1 MNQDDSE
8 EKEEIHFQFFTT
20 DQGLIHG
27 TWFPMDHFFYAP
39 SVHSSNGG
47 FVEEGVVVWME
58 AHANIRHPNGWSVS
72 ILHGDGDGSTSE
84 EYDDYPSALRR
95 MADIIEAHTNKTTVE
110 PDAWNS
116 QDDRSIPEDAA
127 ISAAFPTRS
136 GRHDLYA
143 KASRLVGAKYTKGAL
158 IALVNWLLH
167 LGEASERK

>member
-1 MNQDDSE
+1 MNE
-8 EKEEIHFQFFTT
+8 EKRFQFFTT

-39 SVHSSNGG
+39 CIHNPNGG
-47 FVEEGVVVWME
+47 FVEEGVVVWLE
-58 AHANIRHPNGWSVS
+58 SHANIRHKNGWSVS
-72 ILHGDGDGSTSE
+72 VLHGDGDGSTSE

-95 MADIIEAHTNKTTVE
+95 MADIIEAHTNKHTTE

-136 GRHDLYA
+136 GRHDLYS

-167 LGEASERK
+167 LAEGKGNEGK